1 MVEINNIIKKY
12 LRKQKVTQIAFA
24 KKLGVCPET
33 VWRYI
38 HGKSCPTRKQEKRIL
53 KILGY

>member
-1 MVEINNIIKKY
+1 MVEINNIIKRY
-12 LRKQKVTQIAFA
+12 LKKQKVTQIDFA

-38 HGKSCPTRKQEKRIL
+38 NNRSCPTRKQEKKIL
-53 KILGY
+53 KIIGY